1 MVLLANIVNISVVC
15 MYVVFSDIYTLQI
28 LHALKRFITQNII
41 HILQKPIFH
50 NFSQNTY
57 FTF

>member
-1 MVLLANIVNISVVC
+1 

-57 FTF
+57 FTFWTELQPKRISK